1 MVAASMEKLRDCL
14 LDITQPVAQR
24 THASFIL
31 RTKGCADSV
40 DILSEALRN
49 KKDSALMRHEIAYI
63 LGQIQNPSVCP
74 LLISI
79 LEDETD
85 DVLVRHESAEALG
98 AIGSPESLPVLEKF
112 LDHPAPEVSETCKIA
127 VDLIKWRQLGEKD
140 PQRSQYLSVDPAPPF
155 AERKSI
161 AELTEILLDSSR
173 SLFDRYRAMFSLRNL
188 NNDEA
193 ALALV
198 RGFQD
203 SSALFRHEIAYI
215 LGQMQRQ
222 ASTDGLVTVLR
233 NIGEH
238 RMVRHEAAEAL
249 GAIGGEYIE
258 SVLQEYMEDEE
269 QVVQESCHVA
279 LDTIEY
285 WKDGD
290 FDAVHRALEEGK
302 P

>member
-1 MVAASMEKLRDCL
+1 MVAASMEKLRSCL
-14 LDITQPVAQR
+14 LDIEQPVAQR

-31 RTKGCADSV
+31 RTKADDESV
-40 DILSEALRN
+40 EILAEALKN

-74 LLISI
+74 LLTSI
-79 LEDETD
+79 LEDESD

-98 AIGSPESLPVLEKF
+98 AIGSSESLPVLEKY
-112 LDHPAPEVSETCKIA
+112 LSDPAPEVSETCKIA
-127 VDLIKWRQLGEKD
+127 VELIKWKQTGEKNAK
-140 PQRSQYLSVDPAPPF
+140 SAYLSVDPAPAFHEPLSVN
-155 AERKSI
+155 ALKD
-161 AELTEILLDSSR
+161 ILMDTTR
-173 SLFDRYRAMFSLRNL
+173 SLFERYRAMFTLRNI
-188 NNDEA
+188 NSDES
-193 ALALV
+193 ALALTE
-198 RGFQD
+198 GFKD
-203 SSALFRHEIAYI
+203 ESALFRHEIAYI
-215 LGQMQRQ
+215 LGQMQRIVT
-222 ASTDGLVTVLR
+222 TDSLVGVLR
-233 NIGEH
+233 NMQEH

-258 SVLQEYMEDEE
+258 NVLQDYMDDSEL
-269 QVVQESCHVA
+269 VVQESCHVA